1 MFDKPF
7 SIRHKQ
13 FEYGPLALGV
23 YRALIAV
30 TLLIPLY
37 YPEYLG
43 WHLLLLL
50 FLGLGLRPLLE
61 LTGIYKWLIHM
72 QVVTASKLNKDF
84 DEEHAKK
91 MDRKMRDDRY
101 RNRRQKHP
109 DLPKN
114 W

>member
-1 MFDKPF
+1 MFDKQIT
-7 SIRHKQ
+7 IRQKQ
-13 FEYGPLALGV
+13 FEYGPLAVGT

-30 TLLIPLY
+30 TLLVPLY
-37 YPEYLG
+37 IPSYMG

-61 LTGIYKWLIHM
+61 LTGLYKWLIHM
-72 QVVTASKLNKDF
+72 QVVTASKINKEF
-84 DEEHAKK
+84 DEKHAQKV
-91 MDRKMRDDRY
+91 DRKMRDDRY
-101 RNRRQKHP
+101 RGRRQKHP